1 MREQQQEQQQYKK
14 TQNYIKQ
21 VSSKHSEIL
30 CHYCL
35 VNVNTLRMGFQWLKI
50 DICIQFS
57 ESFRKKAQTPFAK
70 CIIRSLFSASLHCPV
85 RKIRDQF
92 FQGPGLGLGPVCK

>member
-70 CIIRSLFSASLHCPV
+70 CIIRSLFSTTLHCPV